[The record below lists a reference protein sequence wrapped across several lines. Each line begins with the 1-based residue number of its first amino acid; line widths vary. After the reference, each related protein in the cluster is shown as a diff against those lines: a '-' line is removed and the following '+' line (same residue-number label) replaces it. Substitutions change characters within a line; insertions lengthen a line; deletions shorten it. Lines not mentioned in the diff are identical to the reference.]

1 MSTTT
6 APVQPSVKS
15 VAAIARTYRGAA
27 SAVGQLLV
35 IEGTRRAVA
44 GEWVRILT
52 PGQAERRGQVID
64 TSERATVVHVQ
75 QEMIGLAPASTDV
88 ILTGQIARTV
98 VGRDLLGRVLTG
110 SGAPA
115 DDLPAPIGEAV
126 RPIVG
131 AAINP
136 ARRAR
141 PTDFIETGI
150 SAIDG
155 LITLVRGQK
164 LPIFA
169 GPGLPALDLAAR
181 IVSWARAPGVQEYAV
196 IFVGMGIT
204 ARESAAFLDTL
215 GDAVHSERMIL
226 YLNHASDPPVERLL
240 APRIALAEAEYLA
253 FERGMHVLVVMADVT
268 HYCEALRE
276 MGAARDEVPGRRGYP
291 GYMYTD
297 LASLFERAGLIEG
310 CAGSITQIPVVTL
323 PDDDITH
330 PIPDLTGYITE
341 GQIVLSRDLHRRGV
355 SPPVDVLPSLS
366 RLMGSGI
373 GAERTRPEHRE
384 VSDQLYALYA
394 RGREALT
401 MSAVVG
407 LSGLTE
413 ADRRAADF
421 SQAFERELI
430 TQDERREIGETIDI
444 GWRLL
449 ATMPRDELTRIR
461 PATWAARGR
470 DRVP

>member
-1 MSTTT
+1 MN
-6 APVQPSVKS
+6 
-15 VAAIARTYRGAA
+15 AIVRTYRGAA

-35 IEGTRRAVA
+35 IEGTKRATA

-52 PGQAERRGQVID
+52 PGQPERRGQVID

-75 QEMIGLAPASTDV
+75 QEMIGLAPATTDV
-88 ILTGQIARTV
+88 LLTGRVATTV

-110 SGAPA
+110 SGMPA
-115 DDLPAPIGEAV
+115 DDLPPPIGEAV
-126 RPIVG
+126 RAITG

-141 PTDFIETGI
+141 PKDFIETGI

-155 LITLVRGQK
+155 LTTLVRGQK

-181 IVSWARAPGVQEYAV
+181 IVAWARAPGDQPYAV

-204 ARESAAFLDTL
+204 SRETSAFLATL

-226 YLNHASDPPVERLL
+226 YLNQASDPTVERLL
-240 APRIALAEAEYLA
+240 APRVALTEAEYLA
-253 FERGMHVLVVMADVT
+253 FECGMHVLVVMADIT

-276 MGAARDEVPGRRGYP
+276 MAAARDEVPGRRGYP

-297 LASLFERAGLIEG
+297 LASLFERAGLIDG

-373 GAERTRPEHRE
+373 GAGHTRPEHRE
-384 VSDQLYALYA
+384 VADQLYALYA

-407 LSGLTE
+407 LSGLAD

-430 TQDERREIGETIDI
+430 TQRTRRDIGDTLDT

-449 ATMPRDELTRIR
+449 ESVPRDELTRIR
-461 PATWAARGR
+461 AATWAAHRPER
-470 DRVP
+470 RQ

>member
-1 MSTTT
+1 MTT
-6 APVQPSVKS
+6 
-15 VAAIARTYRGAA
+15 IARTYRGAA

-35 IEGTRRAVA
+35 IEHTRRVAA
-44 GEWVRILT
+44 GEWVRIVA
-52 PGQAERRGQVID
+52 PGQPERRGQVID
-64 TSERATVVHVQ
+64 TSERETVVHVQ
-75 QEMIGLAPASTDV
+75 QEMIGMVPAATD
-88 ILTGQIARTV
+88 IMLTGQVSQTV
-98 VGRDLLGRVLTG
+98 VGRDLLGRVLSG

-115 DDLPAPIGEAV
+115 DDMPPPIGEAV
-126 RPIVG
+126 RPITG

-141 PTDFIETGI
+141 PSDFIETGM

-155 LITLVRGQK
+155 LTTLVRGQK

-181 IVSWARAPGVQEYAV
+181 IVGWARAPGEQEYAV

-204 ARESAAFLDTL
+204 ARETASFLTRL

-226 YLNHASDPPVERLL
+226 YLNQASDPPVERLL
-240 APRIALAEAEYLA
+240 APRVALTEAEYLA
-253 FERGMHVLVVMADVT
+253 FECGMHVLVVMADIT

-297 LASLFERAGLIEG
+297 LASLFERAGLIQG
-310 CAGSITQIPVVTL
+310 CPGSITQIPVVTL

-341 GQIVLSRDLHRRGV
+341 GQIVLSRDLFRRNID
-355 SPPVDVLPSLS
+355 PPIDVLPSLS
-366 RLMGSGI
+366 RLMGAGI
-373 GAERTRPEHRE
+373 GAGHTRPEHRE

-394 RGREALT
+394 RGREAVT
-401 MSAVVG
+401 MAAVVG
-407 LSGLTE
+407 MAGLTE

-421 SQAFERELI
+421 SERFEREFI
-430 TQDERREIGETIDI
+430 TQHERRTVDDTLQA
-444 GWRLL
+444 GWRMLES
-449 ATMPRDELTRIR
+449 MPREEMSRIKPTTWVAHNTRG
-461 PATWAARGR
+461 AQ
-470 DRVP
+470 

>member
-1 MSTTT
+1 MTGI
-6 APVQPSVKS
+6 P
-15 VAAIARTYRGAA
+15 RTYHGAA
-27 SAVGQLLV
+27 SAAGQLLIV
-35 IEGTRRAVA
+35 ERTRRVTA
-44 GEWVRILT
+44 GEWVRILS
-52 PGQAERRGQVID
+52 PNQPERRGQVID
-64 TSERATVVHVQ
+64 TSEDATVVHVQ
-75 QEMIGLAPASTDV
+75 QEMIGMAPAAAEIV
-88 ILTGQIARTV
+88 LTGDVAHTV

-115 DDLPAPIGEAV
+115 DDLPPPIGEDL
-126 RPIVG
+126 RPISG

-141 PTDFIETGI
+141 PSDFIETGI

-155 LITLVRGQK
+155 LTTLVRGQK

-181 IVSWARAPGVQEYAV
+181 IVAWARAPGNQEYAV

-204 ARESAAFLDTL
+204 ARETAAFLATL
-215 GDAVHSERMIL
+215 GDAVHSERMLL
-226 YLNHASDPPVERLL
+226 YLNEASDPPVERLL
-240 APRIALAEAEYLA
+240 APRVALTQAEYLA
-253 FERGMHVLVVMADVT
+253 FEHGMQVLVVMADIT

-297 LASLFERAGLIEG
+297 LAGLFERAGLIQG
-310 CAGSITQIPVVTL
+310 GTGSITQIPVVTL

-355 SPPVDVLPSLS
+355 NPPIDVLPSLS

-373 GAERTRPEHRE
+373 GADRTRAEHRE

-401 MSAVVG
+401 MAAVVG
-407 LSGLTE
+407 MAGLTE

-421 SQAFERELI
+421 SSGFERELI
-430 TQDERREIGETIDI
+430 AQSSRRDIGETLDV
-444 GWRLL
+444 GWRLIEAL
-449 ATMPRDELTRIR
+449 PRADLTRIR
-461 PATWAARGR
+461 ASTWETRSTR
-470 DRVP
+470 TRQDET

>member
-1 MSTTT
+1 MS
-6 APVQPSVKS
+6 AMSAV
-15 VAAIARTYRGAA
+15 ARTYRGVS
-27 SAVGQLLV
+27 SAMGQLLV
-35 IEGTRRAVA
+35 IEGTKRAKA
-44 GEWVRILT
+44 GEWVRIVT
-52 PGQAERRGQVID
+52 PGQPERRGQVID
-64 TSERATVVHVQ
+64 ASERATIVHVQ
-75 QEMIGLAPASTDV
+75 QEMIGLAPAATEV
-88 ILTGQIARTV
+88 VLTGRVATTV

-110 SGAPA
+110 SGTPA
-115 DDLPAPIGEAV
+115 DDLPPPIGEAV

-141 PTDFIETGI
+141 PADFIETGV

-155 LITLVRGQK
+155 LTTLVRGQK

-181 IVSWARAPGVQEYAV
+181 IVAWARAPGDQPYAV

-204 ARESAAFLDTL
+204 SRETSAFLATL

-226 YLNHASDPPVERLL
+226 YVNQASDPPVERLL
-240 APRIALAEAEYLA
+240 APRVALTEAEYLA
-253 FERGMHVLVVMADVT
+253 FECGMHVLVVMADIT

-276 MGAARDEVPGRRGYP
+276 MAAARDEVPGRRGYP

-297 LASLFERAGLIEG
+297 LASLFERAGLIQG
-310 CAGSITQIPVVTL
+310 GAGSITQIPVVTL

-355 SPPVDVLPSLS
+355 SPPIDVLPSLS

-373 GAERTRPEHRE
+373 GSGRTRPEHRE
-384 VSDQLYALYA
+384 VADQLYALYA

-407 LSGLTE
+407 LSGLAE
-413 ADRRAADF
+413 ADRRAAEF
-421 SQAFERELI
+421 SHAFERELI
-430 TQDERREIGETIDI
+430 GQPTRRSIDETLAI

-449 ATMPRDELTRIR
+449 GDMPRDELTRIR
-461 PATWAARGR
+461 AATWAAHHAERHR
-470 DRVP
+470 

>member
-1 MSTTT
+1 MS
-6 APVQPSVKS
+6 
-15 VAAIARTYRGAA
+15 AIVRTYHGAA

-35 IEGTRRAVA
+35 IEGAKRAAA
-44 GEWVRILT
+44 GEWVRIIS
-52 PGQAERRGQVID
+52 PGQPERRGQVID

-75 QEMIGLAPASTDV
+75 QEMIGLAPAAADV
-88 ILTGQIARTV
+88 LLTGRVATTV

-110 SGAPA
+110 AGLPA
-115 DDLPAPIGEAV
+115 DDLPPPIGEAV
-126 RPIVG
+126 RPITG

-141 PTDFIETGI
+141 PTDFIETGV

-155 LITLVRGQK
+155 LTTLVRGQK
-164 LPIFA
+164 LPIFGGA
-169 GPGLPALDLAAR
+169 GLPALDLAAR
-181 IVSWARAPGVQEYAV
+181 IVAWARAPGDEPYAV

-204 ARESAAFLDTL
+204 ARETAAFLDTL

-226 YLNHASDPPVERLL
+226 YLNQASDPPVERLL
-240 APRIALAEAEYLA
+240 APRVALTQAEYLA
-253 FERGMHVLVVMADVT
+253 FECGMHVLLVMADIT

-276 MGAARDEVPGRRGYP
+276 MAAARDEVPGRRGYP

-297 LASLFERAGLIEG
+297 LASLFERAGLIAG
-310 CAGSITQIPVVTL
+310 CPGSITQIPIVSL

-355 SPPVDVLPSLS
+355 SPPIDVLPSLS

-373 GAERTRPEHRE
+373 GAGRTRAEHRE
-384 VSDQLYALYA
+384 IADQLYALYA

-407 LSGLTE
+407 LDGLTD
-413 ADRRAADF
+413 ADRRAANF
-421 SQAFERELI
+421 SQAFERELV
-430 TQDERREIGETIDI
+430 TQATRRCVGETIDV

-449 ATMPRDELTRIR
+449 ADLPREELTRIKPSTWEHTPARR
-461 PATWAARGR
+461 P
-470 DRVP
+470 